1 MFIFYAIIDNKR
13 IMVISIMNN
22 IIVLTIIEKIDE
34 INAIDNLTLLTIL
47 GTIIG
52 ILIAVYRFYMH
63 FYKKKEKIR
72 EQIIEDNL
80 IPVNK
85 YYDQINVN
93 QPDFGKF
100 INYCDQLKIF
110 QSNINNFNIN
120 ILKCQQVKM
129 YYDKKNE
136 LIKYFSNQKL
146 NSSQRISLSM
156 VNKKD

>member
-1 MFIFYAIIDNKR
+1 MA
-13 IMVISIMNN
+13 MSIMNN

-34 INAIDNLTLLTIL
+34 IKAMDNLTLLTIA

-52 ILIAVYRFYMH
+52 ILIGVYRFYMH
-63 FYKKKEKIR
+63 FYKKKERIR

-100 INYCDQLKIF
+100 INYCDQLKIL
-110 QSNINNFNIN
+110 QSNINNFNLN

-146 NSSQRISLSM
+146 NSSQKLSLSM
-156 VNKKD
+156 VDIKD